1 MWKLDMHHDFNRC
14 DSSETGSSPK
24 TSPVTNQQRNRQTIW
39 KITPMFHNAAT
50 GQLVQMWERGPW
62 KPELG
67 CERWGEVKKTKQK
80 SATLSGAVAEICGE
94 FFLGKFGLFPEKV
107 LLQLHLPQLL
117 NQIRFWVIV
126 LSTASTAV
134 LGGKPDWK
142 HTQPERKN
150 IFKVVEELWHLWEVM
165 KISSHG
171 AVGYFSL
178 FLQSH
183 LWRDPVLF

>member
-67 CERWGEVKKTKQK
+67 CERWGEVKKQKTKICYTFWGCCRNMWGIFFGKVWPFSREGTFTTSPPTALK
-80 SATLSGAVAEICGE
+80 SDS
-94 FFLGKFGLFPEKV
+94 
-107 LLQLHLPQLL
+107 
-117 NQIRFWVIV
+117 V
-126 LSTASTAV
+126 LSYCSFHGEHSCARWKTRLKTYTT
-134 LGGKPDWK
+134 GK
-142 HTQPERKN
+142 
-150 IFKVVEELWHLWEVM
+150 EEH
-165 KISSHG
+165 
-171 AVGYFSL
+171 F
-178 FLQSH
+178 
-183 LWRDPVLF
+183 